1 MVRLHDATEV
11 SLPLRIAELIRDKNL
26 AHSLVDLQAW
36 AAKGDPVAFIALAH
50 AFFYG
55 GLGVDKN
62 FTEAKR
68 WLDRIDKANDY
79 DGWAS
84 HRLAIIFY
92 KGLIGPPDKQAAY
105 KLFRRAS
112 LRGNARSRLALAVM
126 QHQGTGTL
134 KRRKS
139 SRINFYR
146 CSRCTEFGRFFR
158 AYLAFESWLAK

>member
-1 MVRLHDATEV
+1 MVRLRDATEA
-11 SLPLRIAELIRDKNL
+11 SLPLKIAELIREKNL

-36 AAKGDPVAFIALAH
+36 AAKGDPAAFIALAH

-68 WLDRIDKANDY
+68 WLDKIDQTNDH

-84 HRLAIIFY
+84 HRLAIIAY
-92 KGLIGPPDKQAAY
+92 KGLTGPPNKQTAY

-112 LRGNARSRLALAVM
+112 LRGNAKSRLALAVM
-126 QHQGTGTL
+126 QHQGTGTP
-134 KRRKS
+134 KRPRS
-139 SRINFYR
+139 SRVNFYR
-146 CSRCTEFGRFFR
+146 CSRSTEFGRFLR